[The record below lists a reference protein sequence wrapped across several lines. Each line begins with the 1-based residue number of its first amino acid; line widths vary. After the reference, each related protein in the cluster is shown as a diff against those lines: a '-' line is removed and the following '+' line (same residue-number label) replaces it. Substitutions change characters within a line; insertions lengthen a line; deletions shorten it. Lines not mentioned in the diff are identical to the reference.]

1 MIKGKKLELNCYKIR
16 GEGKRILT
24 AQWTGTLKM
33 NHFVK
38 IPRHLNS
45 LKSKEWAND
54 QSYHFGCGKKN
65 AREKSVTLVWAGDKT
80 GLDVGHLS
88 IGTESC
94 KRCLSSSYRII
105 ALEAVIRYCKSR
117 EK

>member
-1 MIKGKKLELNCYKIR
+1 MNGQVLIKGKKLELNCYKIR

-54 QSYHFGCGKKN
+54 QSYHFGCGKKMQE
-65 AREKSVTLVWAGDKT
+65 RSQL
-80 GLDVGHLS
+80 HLFGQE
-88 IGTESC
+88 IKQG
-94 KRCLSSSYRII
+94 
-105 ALEAVIRYCKSR
+105 
-117 EK
+117 